1 MIEKSCVDD
10 CGKAAKSDCDYDED
24 IGDDGPAVA
33 GDSLDLDATPLSPP
47 SSPLSALSH
56 ISLFVSSTMAKG
68 LLLSLYPLRHCSD
81 ILGQFRATSVC
92 SRSSR
97 RARRASATARARTA
111 SRMATIS

>member
-47 SSPLSALSH
+47 SRLSQLSATS
-56 ISLFVSSTMAKG
+56 
-68 LLLSLYPLRHCSD
+68 LSLSLPPWLR
-81 ILGQFRATSVC
+81 VC
-92 SRSSR
+92 CCPC
-97 RARRASATARARTA
+97 
-111 SRMATIS
+111 IP